1 MPDEPASDSTPDVTA
16 RNVVAADAA
25 TLERWERL
33 DGVRVAREA
42 LREAFGLEL
51 LLATSAGP
59 LAHQRDGVM
68 TASCEACR
76 VSLFSRDGFDRC
88 DAFYRELATATEPR
102 TAECHLGLRA
112 VSVPVVIDGVAEA
125 HVVASG
131 FVAPS
136 VPSPGKAPY
145 DPTKLAHALHA
156 LDPHLDDP
164 ATPVRAV
171 QPLRSS
177 AVESVRGV
185 LRVAAREIV
194 AHESAMRSR
203 RAAASIGS
211 DGLPG
216 LWGMIGASP
225 RMRDVFQLI
234 ERVAR
239 SESSV
244 IVSGESGTGKEL
256 IARALHAHG
265 PRARRPFV
273 AQNCAA
279 MADDLLESTLFGHVK
294 GAFSG
299 AVRGTLGVFG
309 AADHGTLFLDEV
321 GDMSPALQVKLL
333 RVLSDGA
340 YLPVGGVEPRR
351 ADVRLIAASHKDLGA
366 MVERGEFRQDLY
378 FRLHVITIH
387 LPALRDRPG
396 DLPLFVQHLIAQ
408 RPGVPTRIS
417 AAALAC
423 LERYRFP
430 GNIRELASEVARW
443 QITAVGAAELGPE
456 HLSPAIRAAGGFA
469 GERDG
474 ELAARA
480 AAGDATLAE
489 AVESLERA
497 LIVRGL
503 ERTAGNRARLAREL
517 GISRTTLGERITRYG
532 LGEP

>member
-1 MPDEPASDSTPDVTA
+1 MRDDDARDASDEGASAP
-16 RNVVAADAA
+16 AADAA

-33 DGVRVAREA
+33 DGVRVARDA

-51 LLATSAGP
+51 LLTTTAGP
-59 LAHQRDGVM
+59 VAHQRGGVL
-68 TASCEACR
+68 TSSCEACR
-76 VSLFSRDGFDRC
+76 VALFSREGFARC
-88 DAFYRELATATEPR
+88 DAFYRELAASAEPR

-112 VSVPVVIDGVAEA
+112 VSVPVVVDGVAEA
-125 HVVASG
+125 HLVASG

-136 VPSPGKAPY
+136 LPSPGHAPY
-145 DPTKLAHALHA
+145 DPTRLAHALRE
-156 LDPHLDDP
+156 LDPQLADP
-164 ATPVRAV
+164 SSPVRAV
-171 QPLRSS
+171 APLRGS

-185 LRVAAREIV
+185 LRVAAREIA
-194 AHESAMRSR
+194 AHEAGMRSR
-203 RAAASIGS
+203 RAALVTGG

-225 RMRDVFQLI
+225 RMRDVFQLL

-239 SESSV
+239 TDSSV

-265 PRARRPFV
+265 PRARRAFV

-299 AVRGTLGVFG
+299 AVRGTAGVFG
-309 AADHGTLFLDEV
+309 AADNGTLFLDEV

-333 RVLSDGA
+333 RVLSDGM

-351 ADVRLIAASHKDLGA
+351 ANVRLIAASHKDLA
-366 MVERGEFRQDLY
+366 ELVERGLFRQDLY
-378 FRLHVITIH
+378 FRLHVVSIH

-396 DLPLFVQHLIAQ
+396 DLPILVKQLVAQ

-443 QITAVGAAELGPE
+443 QITAGGAPEIGPE
-456 HLSPAIRAAGGFA
+456 HLSPSVRSAGGFA

-474 ELAARA
+474 EVAARA
-480 AAGDATLAE
+480 ASGEATLAE

-497 LIVRGL
+497 LILRGL
-503 ERTAGNRARLAREL
+503 ERTGGNRARLAREL
-517 GISRTTLGERITRYG
+517 GISRTTLGERIARYG
-532 LGEP
+532 LGGDE